1 MIPQNHLEI
10 VETTVAEKGDGVYM
24 ALCNTSWRGYDG
36 KIRHREWLR
45 SKMDAAIAIPRTED
59 GRWVVVREWRVSLGG
74 WCFQFPGGMIDD
86 GEAPVDAA
94 MRECF
99 EETGYRTVSNNGE
112 PMRMAT
118 SPGLSGET
126 VWFCR
131 IVVANEPE
139 FVPDSLDEPG
149 TVHAIDPAGFDA
161 FLQSARDAGDHVCAW
176 LLIALPWAE

>member
-1 MIPQNHLEI
+1 MMTHNIKI
-10 VETTVAEKGDGVYM
+10 VETSVAEKGDGVYM
-24 ALCNTSWRGYDG
+24 AICNTSWRGSDG

-59 GRWVVVREWRVSLGG
+59 GRWVVVREWRASLGG
-74 WCFQFPGGMIDD
+74 WCFQFPGGVIDD
-86 GEAPVDAA
+86 GETPVVAA
-94 MRECF
+94 IRECF
-99 EETGYRTVSNNGE
+99 EETGYRAVSNCE

-126 VWFCR
+126 VWFCS

-149 TVHAIDPAGFDA
+149 TVHTVKPADFEA
-161 FLQSARDAGDHVCAW
+161 FLQTAHDAGDHVCAW
-176 LLIALPWAE
+176 FLAAMPWAK